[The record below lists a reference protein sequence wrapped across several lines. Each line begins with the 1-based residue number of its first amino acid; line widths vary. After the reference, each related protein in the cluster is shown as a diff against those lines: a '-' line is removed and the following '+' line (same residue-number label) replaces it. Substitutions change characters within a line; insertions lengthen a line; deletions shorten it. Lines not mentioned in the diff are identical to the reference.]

1 MPKREIDIVC
11 PFPQVSPS
19 FAREPD
25 PEPEPEQEITNG
37 GEGEGGGERAF
48 GIEKNPNQLRIGG
61 GFGGLCQVGWKSE
74 IRYMVP
80 PPPQRRY
87 VGFRR

>member
-37 GEGEGGGERAF
+37 GEGEGGVRGRLVLKK
-48 GIEKNPNQLRIGG
+48 IRIN
-61 GFGGLCQVGWKSE
+61 
-74 IRYMVP
+74 
-80 PPPQRRY
+80 
-87 VGFRR
+87 